1 MSRTENTGAGT
12 VVGPA
17 GARAAGVVGAGVVG
31 GALVTTTVVAT
42 TVDVGAVDGGA
53 VDGGLGVVGAASLAA
68 AKSAGRDEIAL
79 PRDPGA
85 KISPSQATPA
95 AIDPSRTACVAFST

>member
-12 VVGPA
+12 VVGPPGVGPA
-17 GARAAGVVGAGVVG
+17 GLVGAGVGG
-31 GALVTTTVVAT
+31 GAVLATTVVDT
-42 TVDVGAVDGGA
+42 TVVVGTVV
-53 VDGGLGVVGAASLAA
+53 VDGGLSVAGPASLAA
-68 AKSAGRDEIAL
+68 AKSGGRDEIAL

-85 KISPSQATPA
+85 KSSTSQATPA